1 MAHRKFYVVWNG
13 HHTGIFDSW
22 EECKLQINN
31 YPNAQYK
38 SFDNQEDAIRAYR
51 GHPDEYLKV
60 FRAMAEAH
68 TPVINHAANP
78 EITRNAI
85 AVDAACS
92 GNPGPVEYRGVDID
106 SGIELFHVGPL
117 QGGTNNMGE
126 FLALVHAMAMLDK
139 QGRPDVT
146 IYSDSRTAQAWVRN
160 RKAKTTITPN
170 PHNAT
175 IMNLIARAEAWLL
188 THQSTNP
195 IKKWETER
203 WGEIPAD
210 FGRK

>member
-31 YPNAQYK
+31 YPNARYK

-60 FRAMAEAH
+60 FRAMAESH

-78 EITRNAI
+78 EIARNSI

-126 FLALVHAMAMLDK
+126 FLALVHAMAMLHK

-160 RKAKTTITPN
+160 RKAKTTIAPN